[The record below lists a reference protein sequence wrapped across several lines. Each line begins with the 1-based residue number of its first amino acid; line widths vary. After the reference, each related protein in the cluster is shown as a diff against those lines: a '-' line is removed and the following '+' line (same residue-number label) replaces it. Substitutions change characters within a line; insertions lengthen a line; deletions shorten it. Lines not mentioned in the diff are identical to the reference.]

1 MLAAG
6 LLVGMPVGLGHAG
19 GPQSRDHAV
28 DPDADPRRG
37 EAVETVCF
45 SGGLSGFY
53 QVGDKAVVLRRVPG
67 NAFLVRTGHCPNLDA
82 VEGLRIDDPAGCLSR
97 GDRLLV
103 FDTQFPRQGVVS
115 DRPNRCLVMSI
126 HQWREGPEGSE

>member
-6 LLVGMPVGLGHAG
+6 LLVGMPVGLGQAG
-19 GPQSRDHAV
+19 GPPAKGQAV
-28 DPDADPRRG
+28 DPDTDPRRG

-82 VEGLRIDDPAGCLSR
+82 VEGLRIDDPSGCLSR

-103 FDTQFPRQGVVS
+103 FDTQFPRRGVVS
-115 DRPNRCLVMSI
+115 DRPDRCQVLSI